1 MIKAILFDLD
11 GVLLD
16 TEYYTLKI
24 KIDLLKKLNVEID
37 DDFIALLS
45 GRKFSDFIVEEL
57 SYLDNIPSIIDTYR
71 MIAYKDI
78 DYRTLE
84 KENASYVLRKL
95 KEKYILGLVTA
106 SDRNK
111 IKTVF
116 NQLGWHNIFDVVVD
130 HDFNFKS
137 KPAPDCYLQAMK
149 TLGLDNSDLVVIE
162 DSRTGILAAKRAK
175 LKVIALTDDRMNI
188 DQSLAD
194 YRIDNL
200 IQLLGL
206 MEVK

>member
-1 MIKAILFDLD
+1 M
-11 GVLLD
+11 
-16 TEYYTLKI
+16 
-24 KIDLLKKLNVEID
+24 
-37 DDFIALLS
+37 
-45 GRKFSDFIVEEL
+45 
-57 SYLDNIPSIIDTYR
+57 
-71 MIAYKDI
+71 
-78 DYRTLE
+78 
-84 KENASYVLRKL
+84 
-95 KEKYILGLVTA
+95 
-106 SDRNK
+106 
-111 IKTVF
+111 
-116 NQLGWHNIFDVVVD
+116 VVD

>member
-24 KIDLLKKLNVEID
+24 KIDLLKKLNVEIN
-37 DDFIALLS
+37 DDFIAHLS

-57 SYLDNIPSIIDTYR
+57 SYLDNIPSIIDTYQ

-116 NQLGWHNIFDVVVD
+116 NQLGWNNIFDVVVD